1 MLQTYGYNSFF
12 KTGLQWE
19 SVQKLLYIYIY
30 IYIYLNLYLIHVE
43 H

>member
-12 KTGLQWE
+12 KTGLQWK
-19 SVQKLLYIYIY
+19 SVQKLIYKY